1 MYRFNYRWVSSTLL
15 PILAVFLLA
24 SSFQVAFSQV
34 RSGTIVGAVSDPSG
48 APVPNAEVIVREVQT
63 NATVTLQTND
73 AGEFNAPYLG
83 YGNYTVTVKKAGFKQ
98 SNRTEILLTTN
109 QTVRVD
115 VKLEVGAV
123 ETAVTITGTAL
134 ELQTESSRVVNTVSE
149 QVIQAIPNINNNPLN
164 YATLT
169 QGVVARQ
176 SMNSTQNANSFG
188 IGTEGRRAMSNF
200 SVNGGNSFT
209 NDIQLD
215 GVSIQASA
223 WNEVAIM
230 PNTEGIQ
237 EVKTNINN
245 MSAEYGRSQGTVVF
259 TTKSGTNEFHGSG
272 QFRLRNEA
280 LNANSFGNNT
290 QGITRAPFKVQNYS
304 ATFGGPVRIPK
315 LYDGK
320 DKTFFFVSYEG
331 LRFNNALDY
340 LRTVPT
346 AAERNGDFSQ
356 SRASV
361 SGQFLPVQVFD
372 PFTVTSVGP
381 NQWQRQAFPNAIIPA
396 NRINPLSRRFANEF
410 PAPNRAP
417 QVAELNTNNFYNRGI
432 RAFERNSTN
441 ARFDQRFTKHSLYF
455 TGGANLASINSP
467 NGWGDGTRAYTQ
479 QGGFIGAVNGD
490 RNYYASIG
498 DTWVLSPTLVA
509 DIRVGLTR
517 VAADNRAATFSDLD
531 YTQFGISNE
540 FAPSI
545 GLAGAYP
552 EITGF
557 GGGWSQISA
566 LNQTGY
572 LAKIERQTNWNIV
585 YSVTKTAG
593 RWTHKWGGEF
603 RNYLSNYSDARGS
616 YNILGGNGFTTGNIL
631 GPNANNINNVTAE
644 RNGSGL
650 ATYLLGAGS
659 LQAGENA
666 VLMALSA
673 KYFALYNQSDWR
685 VNNRLTVNLGL
696 RWDVQPSPSER
707 YNRVSSFSYEGQ
719 TAGTPGRLYFPGVS
733 GDRGLYRTP
742 WRDFGPRVGMAYRL
756 GERIVVR
763 AGAGVNFLP
772 TNTGYYGGPYY
783 YGNQNFAPVLSAPQA
798 LQFGPT
804 PQAVV
809 LRPFNQVN
817 TLIPVIGANNDAPQY
832 YGAGGNEP
840 RFDRNDFRNS
850 RVYQWNFFVERKL
863 GNNYLFNV
871 GYAGSKGSSLLMARF
886 NVNNDQL
893 FPQTLL
899 DSWRSAYI
907 ATNGNNPATQ
917 LVSNPFNPAGAIRY
931 NGSLGN
937 PSITLRDSLIPY
949 PLFTGNL
956 VGTFVGFST
965 YNALMASVQRTYS
978 NGLLFNLH
986 YTWSKSI
993 EMSSPELQNN
1003 NNAENGGFSQGNV
1016 DRRNYRNSYNLS
1028 TNDIP
1033 HRFVGTLVYNLPFGK
1048 GRKYD
1053 MGSGFLNAVV
1063 GGWNVGSVLTLQS
1076 GQPQQGFAGCNSMNG
1091 LCDRVPGVDI
1101 EVPQNLQRWYDSP
1114 NVADRTVTLPSGR
1127 QVTVARYSFLKYN
1140 PDAFRGRVV
1149 QLPNGNLAPDIYW
1162 FGTSALR
1169 YNDIRGA
1176 NYYNHNMSLQKDFAI
1191 TERIRATFSAEA
1203 TNLWNRAQLTGTIN
1217 AGTGNIFTTTNAAR
1231 GQQPG
1236 MIQNE
1241 NFGTWG
1247 LATLD
1252 PRQVEMRLRIR
1263 F

>member
-1 MYRFNYRWVSSTLL
+1 MSRFKRNLILL
-15 PILAVFLLA
+15 WALFAQLVFA
-24 SSFQVAFSQV
+24 QV
-34 RSGTIVGAVSDPSG
+34 RSGTIVGSVVDPSG
-48 APVPNAEVIVREVQT
+48 APVPNAEVIVRETQT
-63 NATVTLQTND
+63 NATVNLQTND
-73 AGEFNAPYLG
+73 AGEFTAPYLG
-83 YGNYTVTVKKAGFKQ
+83 YGNYTVSVKKAGFKQ
-98 SNRTEILLTTN
+98 ANRTEILLTTN

-123 ETAVTITGTAL
+123 ESAVTITGTAL

-149 QVIQAIPNINNNPLN
+149 EVIKSIPNINNNPLN

-280 LNANSFGNNT
+280 LNANSFGNNA
-290 QGITRAPFKVQNYS
+290 QGIARAPFKVQNYS
-304 ATFGGPVRIPK
+304 ATFGGPVILPK
-315 LYDGK
+315 LYNGK

-346 AAERNGDFSQ
+346 AAERAGDFSNT
-356 SRASV
+356 RANV
-361 SGQFLPVQVFD
+361 AGQFLPVQVFD

-381 NQWQRQAFPNAIIPA
+381 QQWLRQSFPNATIPA
-396 NRINPLSRRFANEF
+396 SRINPIARAFANEF
-410 PAPNRAP
+410 PLPNRPAQDP
-417 QVAELNTNNFYNRGI
+417 VLNTNNFYNRAV

-441 ARFDQRFTKHSLYF
+441 ARFDHRLTKHSLYF
-455 TGGANLASINSP
+455 TGGANLASISSP
-467 NGWGDGTRAYTQ
+467 NGWGDGTRAFIQ

-490 RNYYASIG
+490 RNYYAAIG
-498 DTWVLSPTLVA
+498 DTWVISPTLVA

-517 VAADNRAATFSDLD
+517 VAADNRAQTFSDLD
-531 YTQFGISNE
+531 YTRFGIPAEWNG
-540 FAPSI
+540 AI

-552 EITGF
+552 EIQNF
-557 GGGWSQISA
+557 GGGWSQIA
-566 LNQTGY
+566 PLNQTAY

-616 YNILGGNGFTTGNIL
+616 FNFVSGNGFTSGNIL
-631 GPNANNINNVTAE
+631 GPSANNINNVTTE
-644 RNGSGL
+644 RAGSGL
-650 ATYLLGAGS
+650 ASYLLGAGS
-659 LQAGENA
+659 VAAGENA

-696 RWDVQPSPSER
+696 RWDVQPSPTER
-707 YNRVSSFSYEGQ
+707 YNRASSFSYDGQ
-719 TAGTPGRLYFPGVS
+719 TAGTPGRLWFPGVS

-742 WRDFGPRVGMAYRL
+742 WRDFGPRVGIAWRAMDDM
-756 GERIVVR
+756 VVR
-763 AGAGVNFLP
+763 AGFGVNFLP

-783 YGNQNFAPVLSAPQA
+783 YGNQNFAPVLSAPNA
-798 LQFGPT
+798 LQYGPN
-804 PQAVV
+804 PQAVL

-850 RVYQWNFFVERKL
+850 RVYQWNFFIERKL
-863 GNNYLFNV
+863 GSNYQLSV
-871 GYAGSKGSSLLMARF
+871 GYTGSKGSSLLMGRLA
-886 NVNNDQL
+886 VNTEQL
-893 FPQTLL
+893 FPQELL
-899 DSWRSAYI
+899 SSWRNTYI

-917 LVSNPFNPAGAIRY
+917 NVPNPFNPTGAIPY
-931 NGSLGN
+931 NGNLRN
-937 PSITLRDSLIPY
+937 PNIPLREAIFPY

-956 VGTFVGFST
+956 LGRFVGFST
-965 YNALMASVQRTYS
+965 YNALMVSLQRNYS

-993 EMSSPELQNN
+993 DFSNPELQNN
-1003 NNAENGGFSQGNV
+1003 NNAENGGFFAGNV
-1016 DRRNYRNSYNLS
+1016 DRTNYKNSYNLS
-1028 TNDIP
+1028 SNDIP
-1033 HRFVGTLVYNLPFGK
+1033 HRFVGTVVYNLPFGK

-1053 MGSGFLNAVV
+1053 MGKFGNALL
-1063 GGWNVGSVLTLQS
+1063 GGWNIGNVLMLQS
-1076 GQPQQGFAGCNSMNG
+1076 GQPQQGFGGCNSLNG

-1101 EVPQNLQRWYDSP
+1101 EVPAALQRWYDSP
-1114 NVADRTVTLPSGR
+1114 NIADRTVTLPSGR
-1127 QVTVARYSFLKYN
+1127 QMTVNRFSFLKYN
-1140 PDAFRGRVV
+1140 PDAFRGRTVT
-1149 QLPNGNLAPDIYW
+1149 LPNGNVAPDIYW
-1162 FGTSALR
+1162 FGNAALR
-1169 YNDIRGA
+1169 YNDVRGVA
-1176 NYYNHNMSLQKDFAI
+1176 YYNHNVSLQKDFPI
-1191 TERIRATFSAEA
+1191 GERLRATFSAEA
-1203 TNLWNRAQLTGTIN
+1203 TNLWNRAQFTGTLN
-1217 AGTGNIFTTTNAAR
+1217 AGSGNIFTAANPQR
-1231 GQQPG
+1231 GITPG

-1247 LATLD
+1247 LGTLD

>member
-1 MYRFNYRWVSSTLL
+1 MFRFLYTPL
-15 PILAVFLLA
+15 PALFAFLAL
-24 SSFQVAFSQV
+24 VAQPVFSQV
-34 RSGTIVGAVSDPSG
+34 RSGTIVGAVVDPSG
-48 APVPNAEVIVREVQT
+48 APVPDAEVTVREIQT
-63 NATVTLQTND
+63 NATLNLKTND
-73 AGEFNAPYLG
+73 SGEFTAPYLA
-83 YGNYTVTVKKAGFKQ
+83 YGNYTVSVKKSGFKQ
-98 SNRTEILLTTN
+98 ANRTEILLTTN

-123 ETAVTITGTAL
+123 EASVTITGNAL

-149 QVIQAIPNINNNPLN
+149 DVIKAIPNINNNPLN
-164 YATLT
+164 YAALT

-280 LNANSFGNNT
+280 LNANTFGNNA
-290 QGITRAPFKVQNYS
+290 QGIPRAPFKVQNYS
-304 ATFGGPVRIPK
+304 ATFGGPVILPK
-315 LYDGK
+315 LYNGK

-356 SRASV
+356 TRANV
-361 SGQFLPVQVFD
+361 SGVFLPVQVFD
-372 PFTVTSVGP
+372 PFTVTPGSVA
-381 NQWQRQAFPNAIIPA
+381 NQWTRNAFPNAIIPSS
-396 NRINPLSRRFANEF
+396 RINPLTRAFVNEF

-417 QVAELNTNNFYNRGI
+417 QVAELNTNNFYNRAV

-441 ARFDQRFTKHSLYF
+441 ARFDQRFQKHSLYF
-455 TGGANLASINSP
+455 TGGANLASIASP

-490 RNYYASIG
+490 RNYYASVG

-509 DIRVGLTR
+509 DIRIGLTR
-517 VAADNRAATFSDLD
+517 VAADNRAATFADMD
-531 YTQFGISNE
+531 YTKFGISND
-540 FAPSI
+540 FASSI

-552 EITGF
+552 EINSF
-557 GGGWSQISA
+557 GGGWSSISG
-566 LNQTGY
+566 LNQTAY

-585 YSVTKTAG
+585 YSLTKTAG

-616 YNILGGNGFTTGNIL
+616 YNILAGNGFTSGNIL
-631 GPNANNINNVTAE
+631 GPTANNVNNVTAE

-650 ATYLLGAGS
+650 ASYLLGAGS
-659 LQAGENA
+659 LAAGENA

-696 RWDVQPSPSER
+696 RWDVQPSPTER
-707 YNRVSSFSYEGQ
+707 YNRMSSFSYQGE

-733 GDRGLYRTP
+733 GDRGLYRTS
-742 WRDFGPRVGMAYRL
+742 WRDFGPRVGLAWRAS
-756 GERIVVR
+756 ERMVVR
-763 AGAGVNFLP
+763 SGFGVNFLP

-783 YGNQNFAPVLSAPQA
+783 YGNQNFAPVLSAPNA
-798 LQFGPT
+798 LQYGPN
-804 PQAVV
+804 PQAVL
-809 LRPFNQVN
+809 LRPYNQVN

-840 RFDRNDFRNS
+840 RFDRNDFKNS

-863 GNNYLFNV
+863 GNNYQLNV
-871 GYAGSKGSSLLMARF
+871 GYAGSKGTHLLLGRLPA
-886 NVNNDQL
+886 NTEQL
-893 FPQTLL
+893 FPQQLL
-899 DSWRSAYI
+899 DSWRSTYI

-917 LVSNPFNPAGAIRY
+917 LVPNPFNPNGAILY
-931 NGSLGN
+931 NGNLRN
-937 PSITLRDSLIPY
+937 PNIPLRERVFSY

-956 VGTFVGFST
+956 IGTMTGFST
-965 YNALMASVQRTYS
+965 YNSLMVSLQRSYT
-978 NGLLFNLH
+978 NGLLFNVH

-993 EMSSPELQNN
+993 DLSNPELQNN
-1003 NNAENGGFSQGNV
+1003 NNAENGGFFNNNI
-1016 DRRNYRNSYNLS
+1016 DRRNYKNSYNIS
-1028 TNDIP
+1028 SNDIP
-1033 HRFVGTLVYNLPFGK
+1033 HRVVGTVVYNLPFGK
-1048 GRKYD
+1048 GRKFD
-1053 MGSGFLNAVV
+1053 MGNGLLNGIV
-1063 GGWNVGSVLTLQS
+1063 GGWNVGTVLMLQS
-1076 GQPQQGFAGCNSMNG
+1076 GQPQQGFTGCNSLNG

-1101 EVPQNLQRWYDSP
+1101 EVPANLQRWYDSP
-1114 NVADRTVTLPSGR
+1114 NAADRTVTLPSGR
-1127 QVTVARYSFLKYN
+1127 QVTVGRFSFLKYN
-1140 PDAFRGRVV
+1140 PDAFRGRTVT
-1149 QLPNGNLAPDIYW
+1149 LPNGTVAPDIYW
-1162 FGTSALR
+1162 YGNAAIR
-1169 YNDIRGA
+1169 YSDFRGA
-1176 NYYNHNMSLQKDFAI
+1176 NYYNHNMSLQKDFAFG
-1191 TERIRATFSAEA
+1191 ERIRATFSAEA
-1203 TNLWNRAQLTGTIN
+1203 TNLWNRAQFTGTVN
-1217 AGTGNIFTTTNAAR
+1217 AGTGNIFTTVNSAR
-1231 GQQPG
+1231 GQQVG

-1241 NFGTWG
+1241 NFGTYG
-1247 LATLD
+1247 LGTLD
-1252 PRQVEMRLRIR
+1252 PRQIEMRLRIR